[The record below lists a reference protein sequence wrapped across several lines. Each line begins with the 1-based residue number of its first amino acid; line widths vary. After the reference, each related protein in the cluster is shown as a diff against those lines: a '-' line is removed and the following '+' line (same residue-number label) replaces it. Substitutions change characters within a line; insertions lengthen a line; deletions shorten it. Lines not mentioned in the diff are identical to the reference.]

1 MALKNINYLTKT
13 NLIEKWKAQKQILN
27 NKGIVY
33 QGHDTV
39 SVVSLDKHGK
49 IVAGTSTSGLFM
61 KKARKSW
68 RLPYCRLRLLCR

>member
-1 MALKNINYLTKT
+1 MALKNINYLPKHLLK
-13 NLIEKWKAQKQILN
+13 NGKLKKQILN

-39 SVVSLDKHGK
+39 SVVSLDKNGK

-61 KKARKSW
+61 KKPGRVGDS
-68 RLPYCRLRLLCR
+68 PYCRFWLLCR